1 MINGVQID
9 LIFSVFN
16 LWGAEPGNIP
26 YIFPWSVGL
35 FIRATRLFIWSTRLF
50 LWSTR
55 LFIWSTKHFLYGQL
69 DFLYG
74 QLNTFYMVNFRI
86 FNDVH
91 NALRPKSNKDGCQ
104 QGRRALNLL
113 GVCHCQTGPRGHWEL
128 AEQGHSKCGSV
139 DRDKQ
144 LFNELYFVFKLGVD
158 CSRACAMIPK
168 LQRTWSNE

>member
-1 MINGVQID
+1 MSGGRV
-9 LIFSVFN
+9 
-16 LWGAEPGNIP
+16 WGAEAVNIP

-35 FIRATRLFIWSTRLF
+35 FIPSTRRFIWSTRLF

-55 LFIWSTKHFLYGQL
+55 LFIWSTKH
-69 DFLYG
+69 FLYG

-104 QGRRALNLL
+104 QGRHAANLL

-139 DRDKQ
+139 DCDEQ
-144 LFNELYFVFKLGVD
+144 LFNELYFMFKRD
-158 CSRACAMIPK
+158 D
-168 LQRTWSNE
+168 NEVE